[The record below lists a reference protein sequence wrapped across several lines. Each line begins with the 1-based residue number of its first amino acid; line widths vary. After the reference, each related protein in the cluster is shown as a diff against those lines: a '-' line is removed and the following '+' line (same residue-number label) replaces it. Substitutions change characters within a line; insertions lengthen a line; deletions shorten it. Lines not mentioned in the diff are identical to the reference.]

1 LEEARKTQNGDVVVL
16 DFAGTVD
23 GEAMPGM
30 AGEGHHLELGT
41 NSFIPGFE
49 EQLIGRDAGEACEVK
64 VTFPE
69 NYGNE
74 KLAGKEAI
82 FACTVKEIL
91 QAVSAEVDDTLAKAV
106 GLEDLKTLKEKVSEQ
121 IGEEHNRMTRD
132 RMKREMLDIL
142 AEKHDFQIPE
152 AMANIEFET
161 IWKQVEKDRERGVV
175 DPDDEGKEDE
185 ALKTEYREIAERR
198 VRLGLLLSEV
208 GRRNE
213 IEVSQDEMK
222 GALMREAQRY
232 PGKEQDVFK
241 YYQENEEA
249 MAHLRGP
256 LFEEKVIDFIA
267 ELAKVKEREVTF
279 DELKAE
285 MEEAEKAEEGEKK
298 KPAKKAASKSGAK
311 KKAAAKTSK
320 AKKDEADAAG
330 EVAEDKA

>member
-1 LEEARKTQNGDVVVL
+1 
-16 DFAGTVD
+16 
-23 GEAMPGM
+23 
-30 AGEGHHLELGT
+30 
-41 NSFIPGFE
+41 
-49 EQLIGRDAGEACEVK
+49 
-64 VTFPE
+64 
-69 NYGNE
+69 
-74 KLAGKEAI
+74 
-82 FACTVKEIL
+82 
-91 QAVSAEVDDTLAKAV
+91 
-106 GLEDLKTLKEKVSEQ
+106 
-121 IGEEHNRMTRD
+121 
-132 RMKREMLDIL
+132 MLDIL

-185 ALKTEYREIAERR
+185 ALRAEYREIAERR

-213 IEVSQDEMK
+213 IQVSQDEMK

-320 AKKDEADAAG
+320 AKKDEADDEADAAG